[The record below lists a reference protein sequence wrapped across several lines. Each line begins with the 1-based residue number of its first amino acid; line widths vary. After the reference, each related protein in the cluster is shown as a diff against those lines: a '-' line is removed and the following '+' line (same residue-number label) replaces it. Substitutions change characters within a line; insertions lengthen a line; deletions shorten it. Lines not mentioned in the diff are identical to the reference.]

1 MFEILKRTIKAYH
14 STHYRRS
21 ALEHV
26 VASSLPREDTGSDIE
41 SIAVEKDF
49 IDQVLSQVPDD
60 MAEVIELTAQGYKA
74 WEIAELLDVTTTVV
88 TTRQSRARRL
98 ARDLRS
104 AMEGEST

>member
-1 MFEILKRTIKAYH
+1 
-14 STHYRRS
+14 
-21 ALEHV
+21 
-26 VASSLPREDTGSDIE
+26 
-41 SIAVEKDF
+41 
-49 IDQVLSQVPDD
+49 